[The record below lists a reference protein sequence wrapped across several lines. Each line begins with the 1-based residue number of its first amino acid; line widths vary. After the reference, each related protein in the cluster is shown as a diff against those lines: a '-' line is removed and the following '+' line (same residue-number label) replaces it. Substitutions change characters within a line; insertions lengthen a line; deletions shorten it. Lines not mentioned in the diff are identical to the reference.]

1 MRNIKMIIQYDGSR
15 YYGWQRL
22 GDTDKT
28 IQGKIEGVLKR
39 MTDEDIEIV
48 GASRTD
54 AGVHAINQVANFHTN
69 CDKPIEYMLDFCNR
83 YLPKDIVISDMREV
97 KERFHSR
104 YNAKAKKYLYRIW
117 NGRFH
122 DPFFG
127 KYSYHISREMNID
140 LMRQA
145 GNNLVG
151 EHDFT
156 SFTTL
161 KSKKKSKVRKVY
173 SIDIDKRGDMV
184 EIMFYGKGFLYN
196 MVRIMTGTLIEVG
209 LEKIK
214 PDSMADILKGMD
226 RSLAGPTVPPHG
238 LVLYEVEY

>member
-209 LEKIK
+209 LEKSNLTAWRIF
-214 PDSMADILKGMD
+214 
-226 RSLAGPTVPPHG
+226 
-238 LVLYEVEY
+238 

>member
-28 IQGKIEGVLKR
+28 IQGKIEGILKR

-48 GASRTD
+48 GAGRTD
-54 AGVHAINQVANFHTN
+54 AGVHAINQVANFHTG
-69 CDKPIEYMLDFCNR
+69 CGKPIEYMLDFCNR
-83 YLPKDIVISDMREV
+83 YLPKDIVISDMCEV
-97 KERFHSR
+97 GERFHAR

-117 NGRFH
+117 NEKYH
-122 DPFFG
+122 NPFFG
-127 KYSYHISREMNID
+127 KYSYHISQEMNID
-140 LMRQA
+140 LMRKA

-173 SIDIDKRGDMV
+173 SIDIDKWDGMV
-184 EIMFYGKGFLYN
+184 DILFYGNGFLYN
-196 MVRIMTGTLIEVG
+196 MVRIITGTLIEVG
-209 LEKIK
+209 LEKIE
-214 PDSMADILKGMD
+214 PDSVLNILKAMD
-226 RSLAGPTVPPHG
+226 RSLAGPTVLPNG